1 MTTISASSLIK
12 PTLLQ
17 NFFEN
22 QVLSTPDNIAL
33 LYHSKK
39 LTYRELENLSNQLA
53 HYIVDRKLPNE
64 SLIPVAFHD
73 PINYVIAILA
83 VLKSGHCYVPLSPN
97 VPKERLTLML
107 NQLDYSFLLTD
118 FSIDYHADAK
128 ESLLFNE
135 LVIRIKNHPLEK
147 PILSAP
153 HALAYMIFT
162 SGSTGTPKGVLM
174 EHHGP
179 VNIIEKMDELSSLN
193 KNEFFIQ
200 NVNFGFDPH
209 IWTLFW
215 PLSVGATVILQNEFE
230 QHDAGYMLDLIK
242 QYQIRVLHAGVS
254 LTKALLKLPAISE
267 CHSLKQII
275 GGGEAWSIHT
285 VNELFGKLAH
295 CELVNVY
302 GPTETCV
309 HAAYWRSRYVKK
321 IGEIIPIGKPVSN
334 YQIYILDENLQ
345 TVASGEKGQ
354 IGIGGIGVASGYY
367 KDEALTAKKFIP
379 NPLNKNDFIY
389 LSGDV
394 GLVNQDGDIEF
405 YGRTDEQVQIR
416 GHRIELGE
424 VENALMK
431 NQNVDNAIAL
441 ATEIN
446 SMLELIAFVSLK
458 ETEANDKI
466 ISQEINAFLKDK
478 IPSYMLPKQYVFITE
493 WPLTNNGKVDKKR
506 LLNMLAQQP
515 SAASLPPDNSIEN
528 KIISIWSAVLNL
540 SNIQKEDDF
549 FQIGGDSLNAIDIIA
564 KINES
569 LIADFSL
576 SLIFDNPALG
586 DFIEFILAN
595 SNQSRSAQSVETI
608 PTTSFNLSLNQK
620 RLLRSSGRRSA
631 LNNGI
636 IPLKLTGQIN
646 IANLKKSVRLLIKNH
661 EILRAQL
668 AVSGDKMVIVD
679 EVDDAFVFENLFE
692 TSPQTASFNTAFGM
706 VVEYLETE
714 VDIVTQPLLQIILI
728 QYNSAEYLLLVNLN
742 HIIADSFTGKFIVE
756 NILQNYQNLQQNISP
771 IACRFNQFQ
780 HYISLEEKIYQ
791 SQQNNTQINF
801 WHSLLLNHPRSI
813 QFIAQESRD
822 LAAGFTNLILDKSKA
837 DTIRKTAFDSKVS
850 LFTTLI
856 TLLAKSLYDYQNQ
869 QRFVLG
875 FTFSIRDKPEF
886 QNMLGPLSNKLLLPF
901 DFRTTTDFEQSL
913 KNVGNLL
920 IEIYKNGDIQ
930 LEVLRDSIKEV
941 EGDAFTELFNI
952 IFDYEKEMVKQWQL
966 EPDALAETVPMVESS
981 QVKRHLSIRVMDNEE
996 TLVFNIR
1003 YRKTIFSE
1011 HAIIRLKDILLQNIK
1026 TLKINSLQEETVA
1039 C

>member
-1 MTTISASSLIK
+1 
-12 PTLLQ
+12 
-17 NFFEN
+17 
-22 QVLSTPDNIAL
+22 
-33 LYHSKK
+33 
-39 LTYRELENLSNQLA
+39 
-53 HYIVDRKLPNE
+53 
-64 SLIPVAFHD
+64 
-73 PINYVIAILA
+73 
-83 VLKSGHCYVPLSPN
+83 
-97 VPKERLTLML
+97 
-107 NQLDYSFLLTD
+107 
-118 FSIDYHADAK
+118 
-128 ESLLFNE
+128 
-135 LVIRIKNHPLEK
+135 
-147 PILSAP
+147 
-153 HALAYMIFT
+153 
-162 SGSTGTPKGVLM
+162 
-174 EHHGP
+174 
-179 VNIIEKMDELSSLN
+179 
-193 KNEFFIQ
+193 
-200 NVNFGFDPH
+200 
-209 IWTLFW
+209 
-215 PLSVGATVILQNEFE
+215 
-230 QHDAGYMLDLIK
+230 
-242 QYQIRVLHAGVS
+242 
-254 LTKALLKLPAISE
+254 
-267 CHSLKQII
+267 
-275 GGGEAWSIHT
+275 
-285 VNELFGKLAH
+285 
-295 CELVNVY
+295 
-302 GPTETCV
+302 
-309 HAAYWRSRYVKK
+309 
-321 IGEIIPIGKPVSN
+321 
-334 YQIYILDENLQ
+334 
-345 TVASGEKGQ
+345 
-354 IGIGGIGVASGYY
+354 
-367 KDEALTAKKFIP
+367 
-379 NPLNKNDFIY
+379 
-389 LSGDV
+389 
-394 GLVNQDGDIEF
+394 
-405 YGRTDEQVQIR
+405 
-416 GHRIELGE
+416 
-424 VENALMK
+424 MK